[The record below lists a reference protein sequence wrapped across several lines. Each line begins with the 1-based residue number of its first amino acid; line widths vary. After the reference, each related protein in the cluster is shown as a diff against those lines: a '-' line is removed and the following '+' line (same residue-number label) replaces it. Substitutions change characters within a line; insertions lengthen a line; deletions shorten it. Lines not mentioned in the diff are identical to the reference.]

1 MHSVDVTADE
11 LTDMHVRV
19 LRALGVD
26 PESFTTME
34 VLPQLCAVMSCIIAM
49 SPNERVFRQ
58 MLEDSKVNLTT
69 IAEQMWED
77 HPFQSM
83 SKELGLE
90 GTERLQ

>member
-1 MHSVDVTADE
+1 
-11 LTDMHVRV
+11 
-19 LRALGVD
+19 
-26 PESFTTME
+26 
-34 VLPQLCAVMSCIIAM
+34 M